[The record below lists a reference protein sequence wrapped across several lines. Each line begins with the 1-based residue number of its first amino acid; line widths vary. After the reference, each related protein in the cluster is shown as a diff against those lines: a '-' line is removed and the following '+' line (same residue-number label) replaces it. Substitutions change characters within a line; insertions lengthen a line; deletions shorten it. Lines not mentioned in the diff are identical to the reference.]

1 MKVHWTETAQGHLD
15 AKLPAI
21 INILRSKRISRAFAE
36 KIMLATTAVNQCVLC
51 ARFHSEMA
59 YQSGIDR
66 SEVVSLLNMDLEGRA
81 SSDYEVSALLY
92 AQHYAETQRKPK
104 PEMTQRLY
112 NDYGREKADDI
123 MLIIP
128 SLLYLKM
135 KKNKF
140 EFAKP

>member
-1 MKVHWTETAQGHLD
+1 M
-15 AKLPAI
+15 
-21 INILRSKRISRAFAE
+21 
-36 KIMLATTAVNQCVLC
+36 
-51 ARFHSEMA
+51 
-59 YQSGIDR
+59 
-66 SEVVSLLNMDLEGRA
+66 NMDLEGRA
-81 SSDYEVSALLY
+81 SSDYDVSALLY

-140 EFAKP
+140 EFAKPYGESHARKKIVRSGQFCV